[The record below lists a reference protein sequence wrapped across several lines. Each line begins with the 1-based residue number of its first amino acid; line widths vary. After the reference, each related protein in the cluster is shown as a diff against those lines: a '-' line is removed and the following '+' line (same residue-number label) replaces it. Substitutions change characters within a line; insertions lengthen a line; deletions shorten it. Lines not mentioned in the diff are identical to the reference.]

1 MPNAL
6 EGITHVGQRRHQG
19 RRQSLAEKRRPT
31 NDGADCRHKR
41 FERRVIC
48 RLRMVRRNRCTSERF
63 RSQQS
68 NENTA
73 DGLTD
78 GLWFPV
84 LWFNRPR
91 NPEDI
96 GIVLTAQEIQIYP
109 DSAEI
114 RINLLPSGLD
124 AILLPA

>member
-1 MPNAL
+1 
-6 EGITHVGQRRHQG
+6 
-19 RRQSLAEKRRPT
+19 
-31 NDGADCRHKR
+31 
-41 FERRVIC
+41 
-48 RLRMVRRNRCTSERF
+48 MVRRNRCTSERF

-96 GIVLTAQEIQIYP
+96 GIVLTAQEIQIV
-109 DSAEI
+109 
-114 RINLLPSGLD
+114 LGGLD
-124 AILLPA
+124 NVITNTRVISRFPVVDCQSQSL

>member
-1 MPNAL
+1 
-6 EGITHVGQRRHQG
+6 
-19 RRQSLAEKRRPT
+19 
-31 NDGADCRHKR
+31 
-41 FERRVIC
+41 
-48 RLRMVRRNRCTSERF
+48 MVRRNRCTSERF